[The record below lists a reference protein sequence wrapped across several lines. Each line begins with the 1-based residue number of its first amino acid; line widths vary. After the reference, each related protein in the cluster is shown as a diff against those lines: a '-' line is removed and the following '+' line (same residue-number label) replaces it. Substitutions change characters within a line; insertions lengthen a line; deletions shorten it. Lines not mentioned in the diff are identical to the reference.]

1 MSERRE
7 PELEFLPAAQ
17 EIARTPPLPA
27 ARWLLWI
34 IVLCAVAAAAWSI
47 VGRVDIVGVAPGRV
61 VATGRTKLVQAH
73 ATAVIARL
81 HVREGQR
88 VAAGELLVEL
98 DATAARAEAA
108 RLAMECASLAL
119 DVERLAQLVATTQV
133 ATPAAGLHFVAAS
146 IEPAPAPPLHARA
159 AEQFELQLAEYRAS
173 LASLDDE
180 RREKEAARAALRARV
195 AQLARTLP
203 LIAESAEAH
212 RALTAKGIVPRVH
225 WLAVE
230 RERIGTEQELVA
242 RRDELRALAAALA
255 ALDARRAGT
264 AAQFR
269 ARWAVEGEETARRLA
284 ACREAHT
291 NNARTLEL
299 TRLSAPISGTVQQ
312 LIVHTEGG
320 VVGPVE
326 PLMQIAPAATPLE
339 VEAHVAQRDIGFVHI
354 GQRAVVKFD
363 AYDYT
368 RYGTLGG
375 RVARL
380 SSDAVHEPDAEPYF
394 LAQIALDST
403 RLDGRHRRFAVEPGM
418 GATVEL
424 AMGRRRV
431 VQYLL
436 SPLLRH
442 ASEAARER

>member
-1 MSERRE
+1 MSARRD
-7 PELEFLPAAQ
+7 PELEFLPAAL
-17 EIARTPPLPA
+17 EIAETPPLPA
-27 ARWLLWI
+27 ARWLLWS
-34 IVLCAVAAAAWSI
+34 IVLCAVAAAAWSVI
-47 VGRVDIVGVAPGRV
+47 GRVDIVGVAPGRV

-88 VAAGELLVEL
+88 VAAGELLIEL

-108 RLAMECASLAL
+108 RLAAECASLAL
-119 DVERLAQLVATTQV
+119 DAERLAQLVAATQAV
-133 ATPAAGLHFVAAS
+133 TPAADLRFAAGVQ
-146 IEPAPAPPLHARA
+146 APASPADARA
-159 AEQFELQLAEYRAS
+159 AQQFDLQLAEYRAS

-212 RALTAKGIVPRVH
+212 RALTAKGVVARVH

-230 RERIGTEQELVA
+230 RERIGTEQELAA
-242 RRDELRALAAALA
+242 RRDEVRALAAALA
-255 ALDARRAGT
+255 ALAERRAAS

-269 ARWAVEGEETARRLA
+269 ARWAAEREDVVRRLA
-284 ACREAHT
+284 SCREART
-291 NNARTLEL
+291 NNARSLAL
-299 TRLSAPISGTVQQ
+299 TRLRAPIAGTVQQ
-312 LIVHTEGG
+312 LAVHTEGG

-326 PLMQIAPAATPLE
+326 PLMAIAPAASPLE
-339 VEAHVAQRDIGFVHI
+339 VEARVAQRDIGFVRI
-354 GQRAVVKFD
+354 GQRAVIKFD

-368 RYGTLGG
+368 RYGTLNG

-380 SSDAVHEPDAEPYF
+380 SDDAVHQPDEEPYF

-403 RLDGRHRRFAVEPGM
+403 RLPGRSLVVEPGM
-418 GATVEL
+418 RATVEL

-436 SPLLRH
+436 SPLLRYTH
-442 ASEAARER
+442 EAARER

>member
-1 MSERRE
+1 MSKRRD

-17 EIARTPPLPA
+17 EIVETPPLPA
-27 ARWLLWI
+27 ARCLLWS
-34 IVLCAVAAAAWSI
+34 IVLCAIIAAAWSVI
-47 VGRVDIVGVAPGRV
+47 GRVDIVGVAPGRV

-108 RLAMECASLAL
+108 RLAAECASLAL
-119 DVERLAQLVATTQV
+119 DAERLAQLVAATQAV
-133 ATPAAGLHFVAAS
+133 MPAADLRFVAAARAS
-146 IEPAPAPPLHARA
+146 VSPAHARA
-159 AEQFELQLAEYRAS
+159 AQQFDLQLADYRAS

-180 RREKEAARAALRARV
+180 RREKEAARAASLARV
-195 AQLARTLP
+195 AQLVRTLP

-212 RALTAKGIVPRVH
+212 RALTEKGVVARVH

-230 RERIGTEQELVA
+230 RERIATEQELAA
-242 RRDELRALAAALA
+242 RRDEARALAAALA
-255 ALDARRAGT
+255 ALAERRAAS

-269 ARWAVEGEETARRLA
+269 ARWAAEREDVVRRLA
-284 ACREAHT
+284 SCREART
-291 NNARTLEL
+291 NNARSLEL
-299 TRLSAPISGTVQQ
+299 TRLIAPIAGTVQQ
-312 LIVHTEGG
+312 LTVHTEGG

-326 PLMQIAPAATPLE
+326 PLMAIAPAASPLE
-339 VEAHVAQRDIGFVHI
+339 VEARVAQRDIGFVHI

-368 RYGTLGG
+368 RYGTLNG

-380 SSDAVHEPDAEPYF
+380 SDDAVHQPDEESYF

-403 RLDGRHRRFAVEPGM
+403 RLPGRDLIVEPGM
-418 GATVEL
+418 RATVEL

-436 SPLLRH
+436 SPLLRYTH
-442 ASEAARER
+442 EAARER